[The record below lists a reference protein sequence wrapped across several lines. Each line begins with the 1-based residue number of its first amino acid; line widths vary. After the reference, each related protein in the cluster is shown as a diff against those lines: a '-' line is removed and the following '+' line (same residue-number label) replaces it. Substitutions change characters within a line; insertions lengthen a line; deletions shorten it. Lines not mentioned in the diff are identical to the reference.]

1 MVQKAVICILL
12 MIVCMDIRGD
22 EKKQTDFPPAD
33 KLPEIKELPDPFL
46 MRSGKRVRTRKDW
59 NKRREEIKAVLSHY
73 EYGHMPPPPGNVT
86 GEITSKQDHRME
98 VKLTMGP
105 EKKII
110 MALRIWFAKGKGPF
124 PVIVRPKHYSGGMP
138 SESAKRGYMEVRY
151 DNLALDPDERDT
163 VGSAQAAY
171 PDYDWGT
178 IAVWAWGAMRAIDY
192 LVTLPEVDKAKIV
205 VTGHSRGGKTALL
218 AGAFDERVAL
228 TVPNGAGG
236 GGLQCWRF
244 PIFPNDPKGRR
255 RHEYV
260 GAFFP
265 KGYYHWFHPRMEG
278 FIKRESFLPFD
289 QHFLLALVAPRALC
303 STEAM
308 QDGCATPICAQ
319 RCIQGARIIYDWLG
333 ASGKIALH
341 MRQGR
346 HKQGPEDWGALL
358 DFADMVFFNKKP
370 AGGRKFDTMPY
381 PDADPGFSWKAPS
394 FIQE

>member
-1 MVQKAVICILL
+1 
-12 MIVCMDIRGD
+12 
-22 EKKQTDFPPAD
+22 
-33 KLPEIKELPDPFL
+33 
-46 MRSGKRVRTRKDW
+46 
-59 NKRREEIKAVLSHY
+59 
-73 EYGHMPPPPGNVT
+73 
-86 GEITSKQDHRME
+86 
-98 VKLTMGP
+98 
-105 EKKII
+105 
-110 MALRIWFAKGKGPF
+110 
-124 PVIVRPKHYSGGMP
+124 
-138 SESAKRGYMEVRY
+138 
-151 DNLALDPDERDT
+151 
-163 VGSAQAAY
+163 
-171 PDYDWGT
+171 
-178 IAVWAWGAMRAIDY
+178 MRAIDY

-255 RHEYV
+255 GHEYV
-260 GAFFP
+260 GRFFP

-319 RCIQGARIIYDWLG
+319 RSIQGARIIYDWLG
-333 ASGKIALH
+333 ASGKMALH

-370 AGGRKFDTMPY
+370 ESGRKFDTLPY